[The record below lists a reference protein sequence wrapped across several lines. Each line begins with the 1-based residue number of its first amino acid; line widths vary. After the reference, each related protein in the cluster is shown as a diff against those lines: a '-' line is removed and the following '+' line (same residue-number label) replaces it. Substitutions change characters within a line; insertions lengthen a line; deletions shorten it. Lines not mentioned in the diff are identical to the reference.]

1 MAIYRRSVGFNERE
15 LLHAA
20 VDHLASARRLF
31 ESGPRCYD
39 SAGYLCHVGIEL
51 ILKAFL
57 LHRDDEFPGLH
68 SLAELFRKSL
78 LDLDPALHQ
87 TIALLDGFAEL
98 RYPTPEPQGVE
109 IGVTDWGDIHMLYI
123 TLVQLMPPDLRRAY
137 DEIDYGEKAGRIV
150 MRKSVGPFESMADQL
165 DASEREAAARFSARK
180 TPPRDW
186 SS

>member
-1 MAIYRRSVGFNERE
+1 MAIYRRSDGFDERD

-31 ESGPRCYD
+31 EGGPRCYD

-57 LHRDDEFPGLH
+57 LHSDDEFPGWH
-68 SLAELFRKSL
+68 SLAELLRKSSL
-78 LDLDPALHQ
+78 GLDAALHQ

-109 IGVTDWGDIHMLYI
+109 IGVTDWGDIHVLYI
-123 TLVQLMPPDLRRAY
+123 TLVQLMPPDLRSAY
-137 DEIDYGEKAGRIV
+137 DEIDYGEKVGRIV
-150 MRKSVGPFESMADQL
+150 MWKPVGPFESMADQL
-165 DASEREAAARFSARK
+165 DAIEREAAARFSFRK
-180 TPPRDW
+180 TPPRGG